1 MPLNGVGRDVPD
13 RIPGYGD
20 ARPFSADGIAETPL
34 REAPE
39 TESGAETRGR
49 SVAKVVPLE
58 RSLDL
63 LDLRD
68 GMTISFHHHLRDGDL
83 VVSTVLDALA
93 RRGLRGL
100 ILAPTALFPVHESIL
115 AHVRAGVVA
124 GIQGSVN
131 GPVGRAASDGL
142 FDGPV
147 VLRSHGGRARA
158 AASGELPVDVAFI
171 AAPTADPEGNLSG
184 LSGPSAC
191 GSLGYAHTDARY
203 ARQVVALTDTLV
215 PYPLPRASIDQ
226 SCVDLVVP
234 VERLGIPE
242 RIVSGTLAVTKDPLR
257 LLIAERTAR
266 VLDACGVIAP
276 GMSFQAGA
284 GGISLAAT
292 AAVRERMRERK
303 IRGSFASGGITG
315 DLVAMHEEG
324 LFDALLDVQSFDT
337 EAVRSLSRN
346 PGHREMS
353 AAMYAC
359 PSSRGCVVDR
369 LDAAILGATQVDV
382 DFNVN
387 VNTESDGVLLH
398 GIGGHMDT
406 AAGAGVTV
414 IVTPLLRGRLPMVVD
429 RVLTVTT
436 PGSTVDVIVTE
447 RGVAVNPARADL
459 AEALRK
465 ARLPLRDIGDL
476 RDDAYALTGEPEAP
490 RFGDRIIGVVEY
502 RDGTVIDVIRNVV

>member
-58 RSLDL
+58 RALDL

-68 GMTISFHHHLRDGDL
+68 GMTISFDHQRRDGDL
-83 VVSTVLDALA
+83 VGAMVLDALA

-100 ILAPTALFPVHESIL
+100 TLAPTALVPVHESIL

-203 ARQVVALTDTLV
+203 ARQAVALTATLV
-215 PYPLPRASIDQ
+215 PYPLPPESIVQ
-226 SCVDLVVP
+226 RCVDLAVP
-234 VERLGIPE
+234 VQRLGIPE